1 MKASGSEIPFEVI
14 RRQSKSLYDKI
25 QELDRLME
33 EGEESYHQEIP
44 VTSVCYLLAYMKSC
58 FQSLQELPAE
68 EEKKTLR
75 KCLKT
80 SLPRRWTMKN
90 FWKRL
95 TRIAGKF

>member
-1 MKASGSEIPFEVI
+1 MKALRSEIPFEVI
-14 RRQSKSLYDKI
+14 RRQSESLYDKI

-33 EGEESYHQEIP
+33 EGESYHQEIP

-58 FQSLQELPAE
+58 FQSLQKLPTE

-80 SLPRRWTMKN
+80 ALPRRWTMKN
-90 FWKRL
+90 FWKQL